1 MNLNVQHYYGLK
13 WKLLHTFTY
22 LFKSLMFS
30 AWDRVGST
38 VYLLHH
44 TINLVLYFN
53 SEGKRLEVRFFI
65 WFGNCNKV
73 LNVII
78 ASTHIL
84 SSRKSWHNDKFKY
97 IITSSNIGLQC
108 RVFETFYEKYIYSFL
123 LKIYCLYFQKCF
135 EIRTLNLNIKDDIGI
150 IIYKINLLLKFWGLT
165 Q

>member
-1 MNLNVQHYYGLK
+1 MDNISITSFQASLVSMNLNVQHYYGLK

-53 SEGKRLEVRFFI
+53 SEGKRSEVRFLILFA
-65 WFGNCNKV
+65 NCKKV

-78 ASTHIL
+78 ASTRIL
-84 SSRKSWHNDKFKY
+84 SSRKGWHNDKFKY
-97 IITSSNIGLQC
+97 NITSSVIGLQC
-108 RVFETFYEKYIYSFL
+108 RLFEIFYEIF
-123 LKIYCLYFQKCF
+123 FPV
-135 EIRTLNLNIKDDIGI
+135 EITLHI
-150 IIYKINLLLKFWGLT
+150 F
-165 Q
+165 

>member
-1 MNLNVQHYYGLK
+1 MK
-13 WKLLHTFTY
+13 AFTY
-22 LFKSLMFS
+22 IYILIQIVA

-53 SEGKRLEVRFFI
+53 SEGKRLEVRLLI
-65 WFGNCNKV
+65 WCGNCKKV

-84 SSRKSWHNDKFKY
+84 SSRKSWHNCKFKY
-97 IITSSNIGLQC
+97 NITSSVIGLQC
-108 RVFETFYEKYIYSFL
+108 RVFVV
-123 LKIYCLYFQKCF
+123 KIYILCKWKYKTYIFKIILRS
-135 EIRTLNLNIKDDIGI
+135 EPLNLNIKDDIGI

>member
-1 MNLNVQHYYGLK
+1 
-13 WKLLHTFTY
+13 
-22 LFKSLMFS
+22 MFS

-53 SEGKRLEVRFFI
+53 SEGKRSEVRFLI
-65 WFGNCNKV
+65 WCGNCKKV

-97 IITSSNIGLQC
+97 IITSSDIGLQWA
-108 RVFETFYEKYIYSFL
+108 V
-123 LKIYCLYFQKCF
+123 
-135 EIRTLNLNIKDDIGI
+135 
-150 IIYKINLLLKFWGLT
+150 
-165 Q
+165 